1 VKLSKYI
8 ITLEENMNSNKI
20 AFLFPGQG
28 AQTIGMAKEL
38 CENIPECKEVLDRS
52 EEILNMPIK
61 KLMFEGPEELLTE
74 TENAQPTI
82 LVASLIAL
90 KALEINGIEADY
102 TAGLSLGEY
111 AALIYGGA
119 LSLEDGLL
127 LVKERGRIMGSALPE
142 GLGKMA
148 AILKLSD
155 EKLRELLDRAGQ
167 FGVIEGANFN
177 CPGQVAVS
185 GENKAIDEAVKIA
198 KELGGLGIPLKVSGP
213 FHSSLLEPAS
223 EEFFNTIKTA
233 DFKELNKVVYS
244 NVKGIPYEREDDIKD
259 LLKNHIRTSV
269 LFERTINHMIESG
282 IDTFIE
288 VGPGKALRGFVKK
301 INKSATLLN
310 VEDMESLKNAINAVS
325 S

>member
-1 VKLSKYI
+1 MKYLSV
-8 ITLEENMNSNKI
+8 LEGIMNSSKT

-28 AQTIGMAKEL
+28 VQTIGMAKEL
-38 CENIPECKEVLDRS
+38 CDNIPECKEILDRS

-61 KLMFEGPEELLTE
+61 KMMFEGPEEILTA

-102 TAGLSLGEY
+102 AAGLSLGEY

-119 LSLEDGLL
+119 LSLEEGLL
-127 LVKERGRIMGSALPE
+127 LIKERGRIMGSALPE

-148 AILKLSD
+148 AVLKLND
-155 EKLRELLDRAGQ
+155 EKIQELLTRAGE
-167 FGVIEGANFN
+167 FGIVEGANYN
-177 CPGQVAVS
+177 CPGQVVIS

-223 EEFFNTIKTA
+223 EEFFNTIKNV
-233 DFKELNKVVYS
+233 DIKELDKVVYS
-244 NVKGIPYEREDDIKD
+244 NVKGLPYEKEDDVKE
-259 LLKNHIRTSV
+259 LLKRHIRTSV
-269 LFERTINHMIESG
+269 LFEKTINHMIDSG
-282 IDTFIE
+282 VDTFIE

-301 INKSATLLN
+301 INKSASLLN
-310 VEDMESLKNAINAVS
+310 VEDMDSLKNTIEKING
-325 S
+325 

>member
-1 VKLSKYI
+1 MKYLSV
-8 ITLEENMNSNKI
+8 LEGIMNSSKT

-28 AQTIGMAKEL
+28 VQTIGMAKEL
-38 CENIPECKEVLDRS
+38 CENIPECKEILDRS

-61 KLMFEGPEELLTE
+61 KMMFEGPEEILTA

-102 TAGLSLGEY
+102 AAGLSLGEY

-119 LSLEDGLL
+119 LSLEEGLL
-127 LVKERGRIMGSALPE
+127 LIKERGRIMGSALPE

-148 AILKLSD
+148 AVLKLND
-155 EKLRELLDRAGQ
+155 EKIQELLTRAGE
-167 FGVIEGANFN
+167 FGIVEGANYN
-177 CPGQVAVS
+177 CPGQVVIS

-223 EEFFNTIKTA
+223 EEFFNTIKNV
-233 DFKELNKVVYS
+233 DIKELNKVVYS
-244 NVKGIPYEREDDIKD
+244 NVKGLPYEKEDDVKE
-259 LLKNHIRTSV
+259 LLKRHIRTSV
-269 LFERTINHMIESG
+269 LFEKTINHMIDSG
-282 IDTFIE
+282 VDTFIE

-301 INKSATLLN
+301 IDKSASLLN
-310 VEDMESLKNAINAVS
+310 VEDMDSLKNTIEKING
-325 S
+325 

>member
-1 VKLSKYI
+1 MKYLSV
-8 ITLEENMNSNKI
+8 LEGIMNSSKT

-28 AQTIGMAKEL
+28 VQTIGMAKEL
-38 CENIPECKEVLDRS
+38 CDNIPECKEILDRS

-61 KLMFEGPEELLTE
+61 KMMFEGPEEILTA

-102 TAGLSLGEY
+102 AAGLSLGEY

-119 LSLEDGLL
+119 LSLEEGLL
-127 LVKERGRIMGSALPE
+127 LIKERGRIMGSALPE

-148 AILKLSD
+148 AVLKLND
-155 EKLRELLDRAGQ
+155 EKIQELLTRAGE
-167 FGVIEGANFN
+167 FGIVEGANYN
-177 CPGQVAVS
+177 CPGQVVIS

-198 KELGGLGIPLKVSGP
+198 KELGGLGISLKVSGP

-223 EEFFNTIKTA
+223 EEFFNTIKNV
-233 DFKELNKVVYS
+233 DIKELNKVVYS
-244 NVKGIPYEREDDIKD
+244 NVKGLPYEKEDDVKE
-259 LLKNHIRTSV
+259 LLKRHIRTSV
-269 LFERTINHMIESG
+269 LFEKTINHMIDSG
-282 IDTFIE
+282 VDTFIE

-301 INKSATLLN
+301 INKSASLLN
-310 VEDMESLKNAINAVS
+310 VEDMDSLKNTIDKIKSNL
-325 S
+325 

>member
-1 VKLSKYI
+1 
-8 ITLEENMNSNKI
+8 MNSNKT

-28 AQTIGMAKEL
+28 VQTIGMAKEL
-38 CENIPECKEVLDRS
+38 CENIPECMEILDRS

-61 KLMFEGPEELLTE
+61 KMMFEGPDELLTA

-90 KALEINGIEADY
+90 KALEINNIEADY

-119 LSLEDGLL
+119 LSLEEGLL
-127 LVKERGRIMGSALPE
+127 LIKERGRIMGSALPE

-148 AILKLSD
+148 AILKLND
-155 EKLRELLDRAGQ
+155 EKVKELLDRASE
-167 FGVIEGANFN
+167 FGIAEGANFN
-177 CPGQVAVS
+177 CPGQVVIS

-198 KELGGLGIPLKVSGP
+198 KELGGLGMPLKVSGP

-223 EEFFNTIKTA
+223 EEFFNTIKTVNI
-233 DFKELNKVVYS
+233 KELNKVVYS
-244 NVKGIPYEREDDIKD
+244 NVKGLPYEREDDVRD
-259 LLKNHIRTSV
+259 LLKRHIRTSV
-269 LFERTINHMIESG
+269 LFEKTINHMIESG
-282 IDTFIE
+282 VDTFIE

-301 INKSATLLN
+301 INKNVKLLN
-310 VEDMESLKNAINAVS
+310 VEDMASLKTTIDAI
-325 S
+325 

>member
-1 VKLSKYI
+1 
-8 ITLEENMNSNKI
+8 MNSSKT

-28 AQTIGMAKEL
+28 VQTIGMAKEL
-38 CENIPECKEVLDRS
+38 CDNIPECKEILDRS

-61 KLMFEGPEELLTE
+61 KMMFEGPDEILTA

-102 TAGLSLGEY
+102 AAGLSLGEY

-119 LSLEDGLL
+119 LSLEEGLL
-127 LVKERGRIMGSALPE
+127 LIKERGRIMGSALPE

-148 AILKLSD
+148 AVLKLND
-155 EKLRELLDRAGQ
+155 EKIQELLTRAGE
-167 FGVIEGANFN
+167 FGIVEGANYN
-177 CPGQVAVS
+177 CPGQVVIS

-223 EEFFNTIKTA
+223 EEFFNTIKNV
-233 DFKELNKVVYS
+233 DIKELNKVVYS
-244 NVKGIPYEREDDIKD
+244 NVKGLPYEKEDDVKE
-259 LLKNHIRTSV
+259 LLKRHIRTSV
-269 LFERTINHMIESG
+269 LFEKTINHMIDSG
-282 IDTFIE
+282 VDTFIE

-301 INKSATLLN
+301 INKSASLLN
-310 VEDMESLKNAINAVS
+310 VEDMDSLKNTIDKIKSNL
-325 S
+325 